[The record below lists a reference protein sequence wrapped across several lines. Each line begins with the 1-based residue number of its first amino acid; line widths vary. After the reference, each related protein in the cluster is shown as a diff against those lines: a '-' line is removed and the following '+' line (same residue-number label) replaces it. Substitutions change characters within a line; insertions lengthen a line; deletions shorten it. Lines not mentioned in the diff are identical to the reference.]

1 MDLTTWIFNAAEWI
15 GTIAFAISGAMI
27 AIDRKLDLFGIIFL
41 GVVTAVGGGSV
52 RDVILGHVP
61 PRMFYNYHYVL
72 IAALTA
78 VTVFIAV
85 RRHRN
90 GYFRNRERIDRY
102 NNLFD
107 AIGLG
112 AFAVTGVEVAMNA
125 GYGTNAF
132 LCIFLGMTTGVGGG
146 ILRDMLSRR
155 LPYVLHK
162 HVYALA
168 AIAGSG
174 LYYLMARLQIND
186 SACTLAGMAVT
197 IFIRLM
203 AAHYHW
209 NLPKTYEE

>member
-1 MDLTTWIFNAAEWI
+1 MDLTTWIFHAAEWI
-15 GTIAFAISGAMI
+15 GTIAFAVSGAMI
-27 AIDRKLDLFGIIFL
+27 AIDQKLDLFGIIFL
-41 GVVTAVGGGSV
+41 GVVTALGGGTV
-52 RDVILGHVP
+52 RDIILGHFP
-61 PRMFYNYHYVL
+61 PRMFYNYQYVL
-72 IAALTA
+72 LAVVTA
-78 VTVFIAV
+78 VIVFIAV

-112 AFAVTGVEVAMNA
+112 AFAVTGVEVAMSA
-125 GYGTNAF
+125 GYGANGF

-146 ILRDMLSRR
+146 LLRDMMSRR

-174 LYYLMARLQIND
+174 LYYAMVRLNINE
-186 SACTLAGMAVT
+186 SAATLAGMAIT
-197 IFIRLM
+197 ILIRLL

-209 NLPKTYEE
+209 NLPKTHDE